1 MKGLAKRI
9 DAIHTAL
16 DNQKN
21 AVEDLVS
28 DLQAEWDERSEK
40 WQDSDK
46 GTEAQDKIDELANV
60 ADYIDEAMSS
70 LSEVT
75 A

>member
-9 DAIHTAL
+9 DEIHTAL
-16 DNQKN
+16 DIQKN

>member
-1 MKGLAKRI
+1 VKGLAKRLE
-9 DAIHTAL
+9 AIHTAL

-21 AVEDLVS
+21 EVEDLVS

-60 ADYIDEAMSS
+60 ADEIDSAMAT
-70 LSEVT
+70 LSEVM
-75 A
+75 